1 MKEAVS
7 NTDRLIEKL
16 QGPLHT
22 LLRGGGLTMGGVILR
37 RVFGVVYVFVLT
49 AYLGADGYGAYMLLF
64 GAVTIMTVTAT
75 MGLGEGTMRFIAQF
89 RAGGRTDQVR
99 GMVRAATGLGLAS
112 SVVVAL
118 AGWTLADPIASR
130 VFHQPA
136 LAGLLRWMSL
146 AVPASVLGVLWLHG
160 TKGFKRME
168 ETVWISN
175 LFEPAAR
182 IGLFLVLV
190 LGGYGLGAA
199 VGSHIVAVVASA
211 ALAGF
216 ALRRLTGPSRG
227 AVEPGQTRALLS
239 YSFPLLGASML
250 GVIMGWTDTLML
262 GYFTGTA
269 QVGVYN
275 VALRVAALCGMIHF
289 AFDSI
294 FTPIIADQMQR
305 GERESLGQLF
315 KIDTRWVFTL
325 TLPIFI
331 LVVLFS
337 RDILAFFG
345 SEFTQG
351 SLTLIILTA
360 AIFFNSCTGS
370 SGSLIHMAGWTRL
383 VLINT
388 CGISGLNVLLNLLLI
403 PRMGILGAALA
414 TGVTI
419 VLGNMLNLVQVW
431 WFLRLSPYDRKWIKP
446 LVAGVAAGLVLAVM
460 QRWAPGASPAW
471 NMAFSTGAFGLCYV
485 GLLLVQQLERED
497 RLMLQAIRAKV
508 FGGK

>member
-7 NTDRLIEKL
+7 STDRIIDEL
-16 QGPLHT
+16 QGSLRT
-22 LLRGGGLTMGGVILR
+22 LLRGGGLSMGGVILR
-37 RVFGVVYVFVLT
+37 RIFAVVYVFVLT

-75 MGLGEGTMRFIAQF
+75 MGLGEGTMRFVAQF

-216 ALRRLTGPSRG
+216 ALRRLTGPGRG
-227 AVEPGQTRALLS
+227 PVEPGQTSALIKFS
-239 YSFPLLGASML
+239 APLLGVGML

-262 GYFTGTA
+262 GYFTGMA

-275 VALRVAALCGMIHF
+275 VALRVAALCGMVHF
-289 AFDSI
+289 AFNSI

-351 SLTLIILTA
+351 GLALVVLSA
-360 AIFFNSCTGS
+360 ATFFVSSTGS
-370 SGSLIHMAGWTRL
+370 SGSMIHMAGWTRL
-383 VLINT
+383 SFVNMCI
-388 CGISGLNVLLNLLLI
+388 ISGLNVLLNLLLI
-403 PRMGILGAALA
+403 PRFGILGAAIG
-414 TGVTI
+414 TGTSLI
-419 VLGNMLNLVQVW
+419 MGNALYLGQVW
-431 WFLRLSPYDRKWIKP
+431 WYLKISPYDRKWVKP
-446 LVAGVAAGLVLAVM
+446 LVAGLAAGLVVAVM
-460 QRWAPGASPAW
+460 QRWALGASPAW

-485 GLLLVQQLERED
+485 GLLLVLQLERED
-497 RLMLQAIRAKV
+497 QLMIRLVRERIFRV
-508 FGGK
+508 